1 MTSEGKTHGRLK
13 LGSSGLNQVLPNF
26 TLQQAGGQL
35 LSHFR
40 EFGASEKPDSAK
52 SASYKGRRNIIWIYM
67 ILYGGF
73 LKWGYPEI
81 ISFNRIFHDKPS
93 ILGYPHLWTPFKST
107 INRCHSELVSG
118 RIYRRL
124 QLRQQWPSIARAS
137 WKQIHLSYIIYLWN
151 VNWI

>member
-93 ILGYPHLWTPFKST
+93 ILGYPHL
-107 INRCHSELVSG
+107 
-118 RIYRRL
+118 
-124 QLRQQWPSIARAS
+124 
-137 WKQIHLSYIIYLWN
+137 
-151 VNWI
+151 